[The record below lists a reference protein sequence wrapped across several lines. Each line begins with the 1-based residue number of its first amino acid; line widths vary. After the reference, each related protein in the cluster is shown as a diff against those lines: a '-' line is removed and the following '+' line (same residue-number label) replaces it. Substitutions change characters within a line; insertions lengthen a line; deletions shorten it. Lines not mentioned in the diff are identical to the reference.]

1 MKNRALKILLVFLLC
16 LPSSMAMGKEWADVP
31 AFLIK
36 KIPLRPYFA
45 MSGSDFARDVSGI
58 DKSQREQAILTQL
71 TRGNIP
77 DFLRKL
83 KPVYLSDILA
93 DGKAITATIFVM
105 PDYLAIGSDR
115 DFLRI
120 PMALSTAIQVANRFG
135 FILPTKKM
143 VDAIF
148 QQSAFHFTPKPMLAG
163 PQMRSTA
170 YYLEHNRKIN
180 RQRLSLGCPLGAL
193 VSGHKKDVVLTNRLA
208 RNRDKIAIY
217 GWHNLSGTPIQPLT
231 TVHGARYVDY
241 SHGIRL
247 VSRIALLDG
256 KPLPIDEIL
265 QDPKLAKL
273 LSDEGAI
280 RVVRQF
286 VTLRQQLPVGSAET
300 SRPSTAPITL
310 VASDSRELPP
320 PQ

>member
-1 MKNRALKILLVFLLC
+1 
-16 LPSSMAMGKEWADVP
+16 MAMSKEWVDIP
-31 AFLIK
+31 ARLVKMIS
-36 KIPLRPYFA
+36 IRPYFA
-45 MSGSDFARDVSGI
+45 MSGSEFAKSVSGM
-58 DKSQREQAILTQL
+58 DKSEREQAILSQL
-71 TRGNIP
+71 TMGNLP
-77 DFLRKL
+77 DFLKKL
-83 KPVYLSDILA
+83 KPVYLSGILE
-93 DGKAITATIFVM
+93 DGKTITATIFVM

-120 PMALSTAIQVANRFG
+120 PMALSTAKQIANRFG

-148 QQSAFHFTPKPMLAG
+148 QQSAFHFTPKPMPAG

-180 RQRLSLGCPLGAL
+180 RQSLSLGCPLGAL

-208 RNRDKIAIY
+208 RDRDKIAIY
-217 GWHNLSGTPIQPLT
+217 GWHNPSGTPIQPLT

-265 QDPKLAKL
+265 QDPKLANL

-286 VTLRQQLPVGSAET
+286 VTPRQQLPAGPAET
-300 SRPSTAPITL
+300 SGPAIVPITP
-310 VASDSRELPP
+310 VASDAREMPH

>member
-1 MKNRALKILLVFLLC
+1 
-16 LPSSMAMGKEWADVP
+16 MAMGKEWADVP

-36 KIPLRPYFA
+36 KIPLRPFFA

>member
-1 MKNRALKILLVFLLC
+1 
-16 LPSSMAMGKEWADVP
+16 MAIGKEWADIPV
-31 AFLIK
+31 LLVK
-36 KIPLRPYFA
+36 KIPIRPYFA
-45 MSGSDFARDVSGI
+45 MSGSEFAKYVSAM
-58 DKSQREQAILTQL
+58 DKFQREQAILSQL
-71 TRGNIP
+71 TMGNLP
-77 DFLRKL
+77 DFLKKL
-83 KPVYLSDILA
+83 KPVYLNDILE

-120 PMALSTAIQVANRFG
+120 PMALSTAKEVANRFG

-148 QQSAFHFTPKPMLAG
+148 QQSAFHFTPKPMPPG

-180 RQRLSLGCPLGAL
+180 RQRLSLGCPLGTL

-208 RNRDKIAIY
+208 RNRDKVAIY
-217 GWHNLSGTPIQPLT
+217 GWHNLSGNPIQSLT
-231 TVHGARYVDY
+231 TIHGARYVDY

-247 VSRIALLDG
+247 VSSIVLLNG
-256 KPLPIDEIL
+256 KPSSIYEIL
-265 QDPKLAKL
+265 EDPKLASL

-286 VTLRQQLPVGSAET
+286 VTLRQQRPVRPAET
-300 SRPSTAPITL
+300 SKPAIAAIMRTTG
-310 VASDSRELPP
+310 DSQKLPP

>member
-1 MKNRALKILLVFLLC
+1 
-16 LPSSMAMGKEWADVP
+16 MAIAKEWVDIP
-31 AFLIK
+31 ARLVKMIS
-36 KIPLRPYFA
+36 IRPYFA
-45 MSGSDFARDVSGI
+45 MSGSEFAKSVSGM
-58 DKSQREQAILTQL
+58 DKSQREQAILSQL
-71 TRGNIP
+71 TMGNLP
-77 DFLRKL
+77 DFLKKL
-83 KPVYLSDILA
+83 KPVYLSGILE

-120 PMALSTAIQVANRFG
+120 PMALATAKQVANRFG

-148 QQSAFHFTPKPMLAG
+148 QQSAFHFTPKPMPAG

-180 RQRLSLGCPLGAL
+180 RERLSSGYPLGAL

-217 GWHNLSGTPIQPLT
+217 GWHNLSGTPIQPLST
-231 TVHGARYVDY
+231 IHGARYVDY

-256 KPLPIDEIL
+256 KPLPIEEIL
-265 QDPKLAKL
+265 QDSKLANL
-273 LSDEGAI
+273 LSDEGAVP
-280 RVVRQF
+280 VVRQF
-286 VTLRQQLPVGSAET
+286 VTLSQQLPVGPAET
-300 SRPSTAPITL
+300 PRPATIPIL
-310 VASDSRELPP
+310 PAASDSRELPP

>member
-1 MKNRALKILLVFLLC
+1 
-16 LPSSMAMGKEWADVP
+16 MAIGKEWVDIP
-31 AFLIK
+31 ARLVKMIAS
-36 KIPLRPYFA
+36 RPYFA
-45 MSGSDFARDVSGI
+45 MSGSEFAKSVSGI

-71 TRGNIP
+71 TMGNLP
-77 DFLRKL
+77 DFLKKL
-83 KPVYLSDILA
+83 KPVYLSGILE

-120 PMALSTAIQVANRFG
+120 PMALATAKQVANRFG

-148 QQSAFHFTPKPMLAG
+148 QQSAFHFTPKPMPAG

-180 RQRLSLGCPLGAL
+180 RQVLSLGCPLGAL

-208 RNRDKIAIY
+208 RNRDKIAMY
-217 GWHNLSGTPIQPLT
+217 GWHTLSGTPIQPLST
-231 TVHGARYVDY
+231 IHGARYVDY

-256 KPLPIDEIL
+256 KPLPIEEIL
-265 QDPKLAKL
+265 QDPKLASL
-273 LSDEGAI
+273 LSDEGAVP
-280 RVVRQF
+280 VVRQF
-286 VTLRQQLPVGSAET
+286 VNLPQQLPVGPAET
-300 SRPSTAPITL
+300 SRPSTAPITPL
-310 VASDSRELPP
+310 ASDSRELPHP
-320 PQ
+320 

>member
-1 MKNRALKILLVFLLC
+1 
-16 LPSSMAMGKEWADVP
+16 MAMGKEWADVP

-36 KIPLRPYFA
+36 KIPLRPFFA

-148 QQSAFHFTPKPMLAG
+148 QQSAFHFTPKPMPAG

>member
-1 MKNRALKILLVFLLC
+1 
-16 LPSSMAMGKEWADVP
+16 MAMGKEWADVP

-36 KIPLRPYFA
+36 KIPLRPFFA

-83 KPVYLSDILA
+83 KPVYLRDILA

-120 PMALSTAIQVANRFG
+120 PMALSTAKEVANRFG

-180 RQRLSLGCPLGAL
+180 RQCLSLGCPLGAL

-286 VTLRQQLPVGSAET
+286 VTLRQQLSVGPAET
-300 SRPSTAPITL
+300 SRPSTAPITP

>member
-1 MKNRALKILLVFLLC
+1 
-16 LPSSMAMGKEWADVP
+16 
-31 AFLIK
+31 
-36 KIPLRPYFA
+36 
-45 MSGSDFARDVSGI
+45 
-58 DKSQREQAILTQL
+58 
-71 TRGNIP
+71 
-77 DFLRKL
+77 
-83 KPVYLSDILA
+83 
-93 DGKAITATIFVM
+93 M
-105 PDYLAIGSDR
+105 P
-115 DFLRI
+115 
-120 PMALSTAIQVANRFG
+120 
-135 FILPTKKM
+135 
-143 VDAIF
+143 
-148 QQSAFHFTPKPMLAG
+148 AG

-180 RQRLSLGCPLGAL
+180 RQRPSSGCPLGAL

-217 GWHNLSGTPIQPLT
+217 GWHSLSGTPIQPLT

-265 QDPKLAKL
+265 QDPKLANL

-280 RVVRQF
+280 RVVRQI
-286 VTLRQQLPVGSAET
+286 VTLRQQLPVGPAET
-300 SRPSTAPITL
+300 PTPSTAPIIP